1 MGFPSLSRFSASAV
15 SLALEHAIGGM
26 PTTRV
31 VDSLFRSLNNNTIN
45 FVVAILFVLAEE
57 NRMLL
62 ACLLIIRNPVG
73 ANRSVN
79 RHKLQSR

>member
-31 VDSLFRSLNNNTIN
+31 VDSLFRSLNNNTN

-62 ACLLIIRNPVG
+62 A
-73 ANRSVN
+73 VN
-79 RHKLQSR
+79 